1 MADLSRLGGLKPVD
15 VQLDLNEGVYADV
28 KRSAFQLPKA
38 GRYTL
43 QSAPVT
49 PESFSETAKG
59 ALAYALDPTVIGP
72 ENAGFKLRFISV
84 YSTPYKRN
92 GMTVSGIGDYLRATG
107 FRGKLDD
114 LQQTADAIELVAG
127 TPFTAD
133 IDWIARDRKTGFEV
147 KGMRNFPVLEDGTH
161 QSWLPH
167 PTLKDENGA
176 AVRVRANLEIVRY
189 IAAEG

>member
-1 MADLSRLGGLKPVD
+1 MADISRLGNLKPVD
-15 VQLDLNEGVYADV
+15 VQLDLNEGQYADV
-28 KRSAFQLPKA
+28 KRSAFQLPRA

-43 QSAPVT
+43 QSSAVT

-59 ALAYALDPTVIGP
+59 SLAYALDPTIVGP

-92 GMTVSGIGDYLRATG
+92 GLTVSGIGDYLRSTG
-107 FRGKLDD
+107 FRGTLND
-114 LQQTADAIELVAG
+114 LQQTADAIEQVAG

-133 IDWIARDRKTGFEV
+133 IDWIAKDRQTGFEV
-147 KGMRNFPVLEDGTH
+147 KGMKNFPVLEDGTH
-161 QSWLPH
+161 QSWLLH
-167 PTLKDENGA
+167 PTKKDENGS